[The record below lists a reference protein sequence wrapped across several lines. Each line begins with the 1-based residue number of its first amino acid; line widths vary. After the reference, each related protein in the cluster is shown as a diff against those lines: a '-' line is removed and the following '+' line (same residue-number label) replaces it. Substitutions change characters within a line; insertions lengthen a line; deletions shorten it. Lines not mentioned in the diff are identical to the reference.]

1 MSNIAQPAGVLT
13 NLQLVRWLL
22 AQGEKVPV
30 IIGYYDAFQAAPT
43 VRAKWYDGV
52 RPTGDLLVDV
62 IDTLPDVSANEVVI
76 LADVQAQA
84 VALGID
90 WEKLVGVAEKLL
102 PIVLDVIFRLRG

>member
-1 MSNIAQPAGVLT
+1 MSSEARPAGVLT

-62 IDTLPDVSANEVVI
+62 IDTLPDVSANDVVM
-76 LADVQAQA
+76 LADVQAEATAQG
-84 VALGID
+84 VD
-90 WEKLVGVAEKLL
+90 WNKLVGVAEKLL
-102 PIVLDVIFRLRG
+102 PIVLDVVFRLRG

>member
-1 MSNIAQPAGVLT
+1 MSSDARSAGVLT
-13 NLQLVRWLL
+13 NLQLIRWLL

-30 IIGYYDAFQAAPT
+30 VIGYYDAFQAAPT